1 MRIDVTTS
9 GLQPT
14 ENTGSQKTGQRET
27 AAAGTRD
34 MTRDTTQAGAAGDSA
49 QFSFDQ
55 TRIQSLS
62 AQALSEPGLPPGH
75 GLVAGSGYQHG
86 RVHCRSHKSCGG
98 ALIRLQRRAT
108 QFAVMYGP
116 ADHERDRSRPFA
128 RD

>member
-14 ENTGSQKTGQRET
+14 ENSGSQKTGQRGN

-34 MTRDTTQAGAAGDSA
+34 MTRDNTQAGSAGDSA

-62 AQALSEPGLPPGH
+62 AQALSEPGVRQAT
-75 GLVAGSGYQHG
+75 VALLAQAISTGEYT
-86 RVHCRSHKSCGG
+86 VDPTKVAG
-98 ALIRLQRRAT
+98 ALISAYSGEPLS
-108 QFAVMYGP
+108 
-116 ADHERDRSRPFA
+116 SR
-128 RD
+128 